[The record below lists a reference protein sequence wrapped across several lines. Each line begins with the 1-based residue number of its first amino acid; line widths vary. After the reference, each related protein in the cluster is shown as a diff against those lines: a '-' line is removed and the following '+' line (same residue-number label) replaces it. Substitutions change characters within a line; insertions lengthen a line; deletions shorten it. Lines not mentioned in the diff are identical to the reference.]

1 MSSNANSKLK
11 ISSQL
16 KKGNANRGKIHKGAG
31 TKNKKIVT
39 LNIGHVM
46 KRKEDGD
53 SGFRLASKKSNN
65 GQSNRKT
72 HAEKGVIIKVA
83 WTKLE

>member
-1 MSSNANSKLK
+1 MSSNVNSKLK

-16 KKGNANRGKIHKGAG
+16 KKENVSRGNIHNVAG
-31 TKNKKIVT
+31 TTNRRLVT

-46 KRKEDGD
+46 KRKENGD
-53 SGFRLASKKSNN
+53 SGSRHASKRSKN
-65 GQSNRKT
+65 GQSIKKIN
-72 HAEKGVIIKVA
+72 AERGVTIKVA

>member
-1 MSSNANSKLK
+1 MSSNANRKLK

-16 KKGNANRGKIHKGAG
+16 KKGNASRGQIHKGAG
-31 TKNKKIVT
+31 PKNRKIAT

-53 SGFRLASKKSNN
+53 NGFRLASKKSNN

-72 HAEKGVIIKVA
+72 NAERGVTNKVA
-83 WTKLE
+83 LTKLE